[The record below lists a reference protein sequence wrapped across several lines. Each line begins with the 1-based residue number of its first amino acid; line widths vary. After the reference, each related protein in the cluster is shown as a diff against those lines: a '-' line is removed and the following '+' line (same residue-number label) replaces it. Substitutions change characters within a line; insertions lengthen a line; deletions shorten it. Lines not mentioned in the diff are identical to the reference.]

1 MSARHTPETRRIQ
14 ARLERL
20 ELEHLREVV
29 SEQGE
34 LLAEQEQMIADL
46 QRRLADADDLLDYRW
61 QQTIELGERMEA
73 AGTGH
78 LGLTIDG
85 TLCVVVNQAAT
96 SADVCTGNKGHAA
109 GGLQ

>member
-20 ELEHLREVV
+20 ELQHLREVV
-29 SEQGE
+29 AEQGQR
-34 LLAEQEQMIADL
+34 LAEQDGLIADL
-46 QRRLADADDLLDYRW
+46 QRRLADAEDALDYRW

-73 AGTGH
+73 EGTGH

-85 TLCVVVNQAAT
+85 TLCVLMNT
-96 SADVCTGNKGHAA
+96 HA
-109 GGLQ
+109 GVPQ